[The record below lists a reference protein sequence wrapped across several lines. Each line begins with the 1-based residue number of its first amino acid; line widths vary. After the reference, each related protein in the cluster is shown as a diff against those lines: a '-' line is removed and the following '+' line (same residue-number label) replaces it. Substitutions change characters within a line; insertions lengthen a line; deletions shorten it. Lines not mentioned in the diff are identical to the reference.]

1 MIYIA
6 TAFHG
11 RGVKE
16 INAFDDKFDFWDYAC
31 NIMSCQETTLL
42 VSDKISDICGKLYD
56 TGMGSGARHHYRV
69 SRVDAI
75 KHIENGAK
83 AFGCSSLIYNNL
95 WGK

>member
-6 TAFHG
+6 TDFHG

-16 INAFDDKFDFWDYAC
+16 INAFDDKFDFWDYARDVT
-31 NIMSCQETTLL
+31 SCQETTLL
-42 VSDKISDICGKLYD
+42 VSDTISDICVKLYD

-69 SRVDAI
+69 SRADAI

-83 AFGCSSLIYNNL
+83 AFGCWNL
-95 WGK
+95 